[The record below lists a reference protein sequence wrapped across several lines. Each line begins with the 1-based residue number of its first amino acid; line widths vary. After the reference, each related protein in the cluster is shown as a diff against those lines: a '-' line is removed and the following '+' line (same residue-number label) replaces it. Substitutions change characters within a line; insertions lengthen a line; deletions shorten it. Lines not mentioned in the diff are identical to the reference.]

1 MTQIIVQASNVII
14 VMQLNFSSS
23 DHLLEIVFPCFSCVS
38 LFFFFLLKAVFLFI
52 VTLLIDKNQA
62 WGILAA
68 ITGLLYSSIH
78 ILDWLFT
85 GFTPDLIEYIESRE
99 AVTLPKAKYLLT
111 QEATSLDLSNT
122 IRGRMRLFIFSMHFK
137 YKLNRRKI

>member
-14 VMQLNFSSS
+14 VKQLNFSSS
-23 DHLLEIVFPCFSCVS
+23 NHLLEIVFPCFSCIS
-38 LFFFFLLKAVFLFI
+38 LFFFFLFKAVFLFI
-52 VTLLIDKNQA
+52 VTLLIDKDQA

-68 ITGLLYSSIH
+68 VTGLLYSSIH

-111 QEATSLDLSNT
+111 
-122 IRGRMRLFIFSMHFK
+122 
-137 YKLNRRKI
+137 